1 MRLRGARVA
10 ASVRLATPNL
20 DRMLLAWDLV
30 VDGLTVS
37 LPAIYVLF
45 NPSIIRGGTSRS
57 RFGRLQSGA
66 ERIHPITTRASCG

>member
-1 MRLRGARVA
+1 MRLRSARVA

-37 LPAIYVLF
+37 LPAICVLF
-45 NPSIIRGGTSRS
+45 HPSTIKGGTSRS
-57 RFGRLQSGA
+57 RFVRLQSGA